1 MSRPNSRIVKTSEV
15 GKGDRMDGC
24 DMPDDSRR
32 NESENGKP
40 VLPEAISGSFEGFL
54 ERMKLEKQ
62 CSEWTEKAYREDL
75 RTFASFLQEVPAFET
90 SGDVALKFDP
100 RKLRRYSAWLSAR
113 EFAPRSVSRKL
124 ACLRSYF
131 RYLRR
136 QGLIDTDPA
145 QSLRN
150 PRQPK
155 RLPDPLTESQIIKL
169 LDSIQPD
176 SVLAVRD
183 RAMFETLY
191 GGGLRVS
198 ELVGID
204 ARDIDPDEAT
214 IRVRG
219 KGKRERL
226 SPVGRT
232 AMDWISLYARYRA
245 PARPDEPALFLNWRG
260 GRLTTR
266 SVGRTLE
273 ARLQA
278 AGLPVDAS
286 PHSLRHSFATHLL
299 DRGADLRSVQELL
312 GHKSLATTQIYT
324 HVSQKRLA
332 ESYRIAHPRS

>member
-1 MSRPNSRIVKTSEV
+1 MTDKTNHSASESRVSP
-15 GKGDRMDGC
+15 
-24 DMPDDSRR
+24 
-32 NESENGKP
+32 
-40 VLPEAISGSFEGFL
+40 LPEAIETSFAGFL
-54 ERMKLEKQ
+54 ERMKLERQ
-62 CSEWTEKAYREDL
+62 CSEWTTKAYREDL
-75 RTFASFLQEVPAFET
+75 QTFARFLE
-90 SGDVALKFDP
+90 DVAAYEPTATNSLFFDP
-100 RKLRRYSAWLSAR
+100 RRLRRYGAWLASHD
-113 EFAPRSVSRKL
+113 FAPRSVSRKL
-124 ACLRSYF
+124 ASLRSYF

-136 QGLIDTDPA
+136 EGLIDSDPA

-150 PRQPK
+150 PKQPK
-155 RLPDPLTESQIIKL
+155 RLPEPLSETQVLKL
-169 LDSIQPD
+169 LDSIVPD
-176 SVLAVRD
+176 SILAVRD

-198 ELVGID
+198 ELVGLNLGD
-204 ARDIDPDEAT
+204 LDIEEAT
-214 IRVRG
+214 ILVRG

-226 SPVGRT
+226 CPVGRT
-232 AMDWISLYARYRA
+232 AMDWIELWRGYRQPVA
-245 PARPDEPALFLNWRG
+245 HDEPALFLNWRG

-273 ARLQA
+273 TRLQA

>member
-1 MSRPNSRIVKTSEV
+1 
-15 GKGDRMDGC
+15 
-24 DMPDDSRR
+24 MPGEKSKAAR
-32 NESENGKP
+32 ESQVSP
-40 VLPEAISGSFEGFL
+40 LPEAIETSFAGFL
-54 ERMKLEKQ
+54 ERMKLERQ
-62 CSEWTEKAYREDL
+62 CSEWTTKAYREDL
-75 RTFASFLQEVPAFET
+75 QTFARFLEDVPAFEPNAAN
-90 SGDVALKFDP
+90 SLQFDP
-100 RKLRRYSAWLSAR
+100 RRLRRYAAWLASHD
-113 EFAPRSVSRKL
+113 FAPRSVSRKL
-124 ACLRSYF
+124 ASLRSYF

-136 QGLIDTDPA
+136 EGLIESDPA

-150 PRQPK
+150 PKQPK
-155 RLPDPLTESQIIKL
+155 RLPEPLSETQILKL
-169 LDSIQPD
+169 LDSIVPD
-176 SVLAVRD
+176 SILAVRD

-198 ELVGID
+198 ELVGLD
-204 ARDIDPDEAT
+204 LGDLDIEEAT
-214 IRVRG
+214 VLVRG

-226 SPVGRT
+226 SPIGRT
-232 AMDWISLYARYRA
+232 AMDWIELWRGYRQ
-245 PARPDEPALFLNWRG
+245 PVVHDEPALFLNWRG

-278 AGLPVDAS
+278 AGLPTDAS
-286 PHSLRHSFATHLL
+286 PHSLRHSFATHML

>member
-1 MSRPNSRIVKTSEV
+1 MS
-15 GKGDRMDGC
+15 D
-24 DMPDDSRR
+24 
-32 NESENGKP
+32 ENAFP
-40 VLPEAISGSFEGFL
+40 VSQTGNRTLPEVIEATFAGFL
-54 ERMKLEKQ
+54 ERLKLEKQ
-62 CSEWTEKAYREDL
+62 CSDWTTKAYREDL
-75 RTFASFLQEVPAFET
+75 QTFARFLQEVPALEFADEH
-90 SGDVALKFDP
+90 GMRFDP
-100 RKLRRYSAWLSAR
+100 RRLRRYGAWLATQD
-113 EFAPRSVSRKL
+113 FAPRSISRKL
-124 ACLRSYF
+124 ASLRSYF
-131 RYLRR
+131 RDLRR
-136 QGLIDTDPA
+136 QGLIDSDPA

-155 RLPDPLTESQIIKL
+155 RLPEPLTETQVLSL
-169 LDSIQPD
+169 LDAIAPD
-176 SVLAVRD
+176 SILAVRD

-198 ELVGID
+198 ELVGLD
-204 ARDIDPDEAT
+204 LGDLDVEEAT
-214 IRVRG
+214 ALVRG

-226 SPVGRT
+226 CPIGRT
-232 AMDWISLYARYRA
+232 AMDWIELWKRYRQ
-245 PARPDEPALFLNWRG
+245 PTRIEEPALFLNWRG

-273 ARLQA
+273 ARLKA

-286 PHSLRHSFATHLL
+286 PHSIRHSFATHLL

>member
-1 MSRPNSRIVKTSEV
+1 
-15 GKGDRMDGC
+15 
-24 DMPDDSRR
+24 MPDETKSSASESRV
-32 NESENGKP
+32 NP
-40 VLPEAISGSFEGFL
+40 LPEAVEKTFADFL
-54 ERMKLEKQ
+54 EQLKLERQ
-62 CSEWTEKAYREDL
+62 CSEWTTKAYREDL
-75 RTFASFLQEVPAFET
+75 RTFAQFLEDVPAYEPNGPH
-90 SGDVALKFDP
+90 SLHFDP
-100 RKLRRYSAWLSAR
+100 RRLRRYGAWLASHD
-113 EFAPRSVSRKL
+113 FAPRSVSRKL
-124 ACLRSYF
+124 ASLRSYF
-131 RYLRR
+131 RFLRR
-136 QGLIDTDPA
+136 QGLIESDPA

-150 PRQPK
+150 PKQPK
-155 RLPDPLTESQIIKL
+155 RLPEPLSETQILKL
-169 LDSIQPD
+169 LDSIVPE

-198 ELVGID
+198 ELVGLNLGD
-204 ARDIDPDEAT
+204 LDIEEAT
-214 IRVRG
+214 VLVRG

-226 SPVGRT
+226 CPIGRT
-232 AMDWISLYARYRA
+232 AMDWIELWRGYRQ
-245 PARPDEPALFLNWRG
+245 PVTHDEPALFLNWRG

-273 ARLQA
+273 TRLRA
-278 AGLPVDAS
+278 AGLPIDAS